1 MLQACPCA
9 MRIAA
14 GGASI
19 DFMPCRLSSANPCP
33 QHGERLDSCTPVWP
47 DFCAQSIT
55 AYYYRCKR
63 GAVLPQATSAAA
75 SVSSQKTGSNNQ
87 ALESLPQ
94 VKWSS
99 LVLVQMCSV
108 SFLSPAHLLVPC
120 RRIRMIRM
128 FGMQGNMH
136 C

>member
-19 DFMPCRLSSANPCP
+19 DFMPCRLSSAHPCP

-94 VKWSS
+94 VEWS
-99 LVLVQMCSV
+99 LACLGADVFC
-108 SFLSPAHLLVPC
+108 FLSLSSAPARPL
-120 RRIRMIRM
+120 
-128 FGMQGNMH
+128 QKD
-136 C
+136 